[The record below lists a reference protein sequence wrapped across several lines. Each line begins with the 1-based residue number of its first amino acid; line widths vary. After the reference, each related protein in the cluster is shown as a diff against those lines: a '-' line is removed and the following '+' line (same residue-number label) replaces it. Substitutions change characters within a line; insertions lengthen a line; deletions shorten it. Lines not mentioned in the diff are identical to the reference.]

1 MKQYS
6 LQQNELILTV
16 KRAPIAIRLVLF
28 LFSAVFFLLPI
39 MWFMINVSAKNGLH
53 MGLFIFMIIFG
64 LCGFR
69 LLRISLWN
77 TYGREIIH
85 FNENEFTYVADYK
98 WFKDGRKMFSGE
110 NLRYS
115 FIGAGYEE
123 DGKGV
128 LVLEIDDTKKQCA
141 TKMNLE
147 ELDELVKQLERRAQ

>member
-16 KRAPIAIRLVLF
+16 KRAPIVIRLVLF
-28 LFSAVFFLLPI
+28 LFSILFFLAPVLWLI
-39 MWFMINVSAKNGLH
+39 ITASSKQGLH
-53 MGLFIFMIIFG
+53 FGLVVLMIIFG
-64 LCGFR
+64 LCGFY

-77 TYGREIIH
+77 TFGREIIH
-85 FNENEFTYVADYK
+85 FNENGFTYVGDYG
-98 WFKDGRKMFSGE
+98 WFKDGRKTFSGE
-110 NLRYS
+110 NLRHS

-128 LVLEIDDTKKQCA
+128 LVLEIGDTKKQCA